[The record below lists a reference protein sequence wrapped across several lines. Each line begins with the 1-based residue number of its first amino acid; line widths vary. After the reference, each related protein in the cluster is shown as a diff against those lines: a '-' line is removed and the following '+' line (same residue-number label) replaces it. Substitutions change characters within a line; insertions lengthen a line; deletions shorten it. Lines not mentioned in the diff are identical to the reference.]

1 MQKIFISK
9 DPTDLSEELFAMQ
22 LAGSIEAKSLIAFQ
36 SVSFACPHSYDIL
49 FISSIRAAD
58 YFFSKCKNNSLI
70 ACAGEQTARKLFDKY
85 QLNADFVA
93 KKSGN
98 PISEA
103 AHFNTWRNGR
113 KVCFPVSQLSVGT
126 YTKNIP
132 DSEKIILQVYT
143 TQLNEVRIGPK
154 DIYVFTSPSNVAAFF
169 KNNTI
174 ASHAKVLAW
183 GQTTN
188 QALLEKN
195 VLVTKVLDENQQE
208 MLVKWLSST
217 C

>member
-22 LAGSIEAKSLIAFQ
+22 LTGSIEAKSLISFQ
-36 SVSFACPHSYDIL
+36 SVSFTCPGSFDIL

-58 YFFSKCKNNSLI
+58 HFFSKCKNNSLI
-70 ACAGEQTARKLFDKY
+70 ACAGEQTAQKLFDKY
-85 QLNADFVA
+85 QIKADFVA

-103 AHFNTWRNGR
+103 AHFNAWRNGR

-143 TQLNEVRIGPK
+143 TQLNEVQIGPK

-169 KNNTI
+169 INNSV

-188 QALLEKN
+188 QALVEKN
-195 VLVTKVLDENQQE
+195 VRVTKVLDENQQE
-208 MLVKWLSST
+208 MLLKWLSSE